1 MSLKLTMKEP
11 YTKSR
16 FLSKRFRGYF
26 DLIRPFTLTAPLF
39 VSMFIMFASLVYN
52 DRFSD
57 FPNWWITI
65 GQASLTL
72 VFLNAASNALNQ
84 ATDAE
89 ADMISKPYRPIPR
102 GIVKPEE
109 AQSIAYLFYLF
120 ALLRAVTINIWFGV
134 FVFFI
139 MIFTVTYSLPPR
151 MKRFLFF
158 NQVWIAVPRGF
169 LGILASWSV
178 FGDPMQ
184 KEPLVI
190 GTIAFLFFIGA
201 MTTKDIVDSEA
212 DKRTGT
218 RTLINTFGIKK
229 AALISLPFMFLPF
242 ALVPLLVGYDILSYY
257 FLPLS
262 LFTITSLIVFY
273 LLIKGEENKALENVR
288 AWSFMYIEYL
298 FFAMGFTLLII
309 FGEMGSLPFLSG

>member
-1 MSLKLTMKEP
+1 MKEP

-190 GTIAFLFFIGA
+190 GTIAFLFLIGA

-229 AALISLPFMFLPF
+229 AAMISLPFMFLPF

-309 FGEMGSLPFLSG
+309 FGEMGSLTFLSG

>member
-1 MSLKLTMKEP
+1 
-11 YTKSR
+11 
-16 FLSKRFRGYF
+16 
-26 DLIRPFTLTAPLF
+26 
-39 VSMFIMFASLVYN
+39 
-52 DRFSD
+52 
-57 FPNWWITI
+57 
-65 GQASLTL
+65 
-72 VFLNAASNALNQ
+72 
-84 ATDAE
+84 
-89 ADMISKPYRPIPR
+89 
-102 GIVKPEE
+102 
-109 AQSIAYLFYLF
+109 
-120 ALLRAVTINIWFGV
+120 VTINIWFGV

-190 GTIAFLFFIGA
+190 GTIAFLFLIGA

-229 AALISLPFMFLPF
+229 AAMISLPFMFLPF

-309 FGEMGSLPFLSG
+309 FGEMGSLTFLSG

>member
-1 MSLKLTMKEP
+1 MPIKLTMKEP
-11 YTKSR
+11 YSKPK
-16 FLSKRFRGYF
+16 FLSVRFRGYF
-26 DLIRPFTLTAPLF
+26 DLIRPFTLVAPLF

-52 DRFSD
+52 DRFAD

-109 AQSIAYLFYLF
+109 AQSIAYIFYLF
-120 ALLRAVTINIWFGV
+120 ALLRAVTINVWFGI
-134 FVFFI
+134 FVFLI
-139 MIFTVTYSLPPR
+139 MIFTVMYSLPPR
-151 MKRFLFF
+151 MKRFLFV
-158 NQVWIAVPRGF
+158 NQLWIAVPRGL

-190 GTIAFLFFIGA
+190 GTIAFLFFTGA
-201 MTTKDIVDSEA
+201 MTTKDIVDGEA

-218 RTLINTFGIKK
+218 RTLINTFGTKK

-242 ALVPLLVGYDILSYY
+242 ALVPLLVHYSILSYY
-257 FLPLS
+257 FLPLTI
-262 LFTITSLIVFY
+262 FTITSLIVFY
-273 LLIKGEENKALENVR
+273 LLIMESENKLLENVY
-288 AWSFMYIEYL
+288 AWSFMYVEYL
-298 FFAMGFTLLII
+298 FFAIGFTFLII
-309 FGEMGSLPFLSG
+309 FGEMGRLTFLS